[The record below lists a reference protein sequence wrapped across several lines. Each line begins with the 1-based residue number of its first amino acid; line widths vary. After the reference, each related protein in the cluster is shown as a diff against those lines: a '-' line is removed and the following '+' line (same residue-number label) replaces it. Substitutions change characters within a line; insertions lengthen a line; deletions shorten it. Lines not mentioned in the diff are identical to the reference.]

1 MASISNKIIVLCCC
15 FVSTTFVWGQNGKHF
30 VFPEY
35 QEGQIVY
42 KNKKVNKVELNYNKA
57 TEEMV
62 YTGSDG
68 KKMAL
73 HPIDQIDT
81 IYFEKRSF
89 IPSGNSFEEVLL
101 SGKYPLY
108 ASYHCRLSI
117 GAQNI
122 GYGSSSTTAIDNISS
137 LNTGGEMYQLKL
149 PENYKVEPYTIYTIE
164 INGKRERFR
173 RIKEVIKIF
182 PERKKE
188 IMNFQKKN
196 KLKNDNEGIIQLI
209 QHISSL

>member
-1 MASISNKIIVLCCC
+1 MKTTFRQTIALCCC
-15 FVSTTFVWGQNGKHF
+15 LAGTTFSWGQEGKHF

-35 QEGQIVY
+35 QKGTIVY
-42 KNKKVNKVELNYNKA
+42 KNKKTNQVELNYNKA

-68 KKMAL
+68 RKMAL
-73 HPIDQIDT
+73 YPIGQIDT
-81 IYFEKRSF
+81 IYFGKRRF
-89 IPSGNSFEEVLL
+89 VPLENHFEEVLL
-101 SGKYPLY
+101 SGKYVLY
-108 ASYHCRLSI
+108 ATYRCRLSI

-149 PENYKVEPYTIYTIE
+149 PENYKVEPYTLYTLE
-164 INGKRERFR
+164 VDGRREHFR
-173 RIKEVIKIF
+173 KIKEVAKIF

-188 IMNFQKKN
+188 IMSFLKKN
-196 KLKNDNEGIIQLI
+196 KLKSNNEGIIQLI
-209 QHISSL
+209 QYISSL